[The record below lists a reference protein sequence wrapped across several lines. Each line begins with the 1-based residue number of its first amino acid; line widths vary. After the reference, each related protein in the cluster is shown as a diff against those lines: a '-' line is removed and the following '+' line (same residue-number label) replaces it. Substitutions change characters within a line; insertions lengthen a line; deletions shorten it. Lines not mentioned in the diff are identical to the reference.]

1 MVLLQ
6 TDLKGHKYYHYTV
19 MKSGHD
25 LISIS
30 IFKLIQEIESISRSP
45 KNLND
50 FRSSLLLGVGK
61 IVTLF
66 TFFEREIQNL
76 RKHSIIAGIS
86 KSPPISTEFHCVLSL

>member
-1 MVLLQ
+1 
-6 TDLKGHKYYHYTV
+6 

-86 KSPPISTEFHCVLSL
+86 KSPPISTEFHCALVNN